1 MNLLAQILVS
11 RHVDGLRYLQA
22 PVPAPGDEPRVISIG
37 QSGKLGPCV
46 WTHCRIFG
54 SSKTCHLS
62 FPWSR
67 LETASAP
74 LAGRPFG
81 VCAPRERDA
90 DKEEKLS
97 DLFPIQFPRIKVSQS
112 LAEEL
117 WALSSRASFGASEKL
132 KRGSRSAGTQRTTK
146 TGSLLL
152 VWQGHPIPF
161 RKLRD
166 DRTFDVGKCV
176 CGSHPVLGDV
186 ERA

>member
-81 VCAPRERDA
+81 VCAPRERNA

-97 DLFPIQFPRIKVSQS
+97 DLFPIQFPRIKSQPITCRRVVGAEQPSVLRCIREAETRKSKCGNAADNQNGKSALS
-112 LAEEL
+112 LARTPDS
-117 WALSSRASFGASEKL
+117 LS
-132 KRGSRSAGTQRTTK
+132 K
-146 TGSLLL
+146 TEGR
-152 VWQGHPIPF
+152 PNF
-161 RKLRD
+161 
-166 DRTFDVGKCV
+166 
-176 CGSHPVLGDV
+176 
-186 ERA
+186 